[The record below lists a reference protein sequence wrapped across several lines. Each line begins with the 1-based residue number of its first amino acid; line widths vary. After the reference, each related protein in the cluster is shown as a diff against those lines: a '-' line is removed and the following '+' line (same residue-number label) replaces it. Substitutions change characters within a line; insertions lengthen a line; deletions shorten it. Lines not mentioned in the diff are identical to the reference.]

1 MPHHHIYLLAVT
13 FFIVGNAL
21 HALVQ
26 VNDVATK
33 TKQSRKK
40 VLVDSWIP
48 LLVRGFISLCFF
60 VGLLE
65 GQIDD
70 ILMAAHIPIPAWA
83 QGLLDINV
91 NSGWIAGLAGYAF
104 DSVIGYIPKIQK
116 LGVPPSIED
125 TTTPG
130 APATPPPTK

>member
-1 MPHHHIYLLAVT
+1 MTHHHIYLLAIT

-21 HALVQ
+21 HGLVQ

-33 TKQSRKK
+33 TKQSRRK
-40 VLVDSWIP
+40 VLADSWIP
-48 LLVRGFISLCFF
+48 LLVRGFLGLCLF

-70 ILMAAHIPIPAWA
+70 ILIAAHVPIPMWL

-91 NSGWIAGLAGYAF
+91 NSGWIAGLAGYVF
-104 DSVIGYIPKIQK
+104 DSALGYIPKIQQ
-116 LGVPPSIED
+116 LGVPPSIES
-125 TTTPG
+125 TTPG
-130 APATPPPTK
+130 APVPAPPK